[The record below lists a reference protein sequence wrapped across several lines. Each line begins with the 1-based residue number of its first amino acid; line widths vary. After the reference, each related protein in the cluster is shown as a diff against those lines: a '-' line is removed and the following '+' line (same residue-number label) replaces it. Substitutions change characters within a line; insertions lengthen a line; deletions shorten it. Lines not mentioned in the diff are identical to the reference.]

1 MKSSLR
7 LGIIGSSGGSAFA
20 AADKCLFDSGVE
32 IEWVIVTDR
41 ICGFETLA
49 AEKKCSHSRIKY
61 DNAVQFSKDA
71 CDIFEIEE
79 CNDVIL
85 FYTRRVSSPLIDR
98 LRVWN
103 IHPSLLPSFP
113 GLNAVRDAFNA
124 GVRILGGTLHRVDA
138 GLDTGPIVAQV
149 AAPLSSY
156 MSLAEAEHLSYL
168 QKVWLTLV
176 WVDHLRSPGTLAEHT
191 FLNVD
196 GSTARPFLRNDQ
208 LYSSYESF
216 LIQAK

>member
-1 MKSSLR
+1 MKSSMR

-32 IEWVIVTDR
+32 IEWVVVTDR

-49 AEKKCSHSRIKY
+49 AKKKYNYSRIAY

-71 CDIFEIEE
+71 CDFFEIEGCE
-79 CNDVIL
+79 DVVL
-85 FYTRRVSSPLIDR
+85 FYTRRISSPLIDR

-124 GVRILGGTLHRVDA
+124 RVRVLGGTLHRVDA

-149 AAPLSSY
+149 ASPLSSY

-176 WVDHLRSPGTLAEHT
+176 WVDHLRSPGTLAEHA
-191 FLNVD
+191 FINVD
-196 GSTARPFLRNDQ
+196 ESTASPILRNDR
-208 LYSSYESF
+208 LCSSYKSF
-216 LIQAK
+216 LIQEK